1 MSHGIVRDKTNANKN
16 QKERITQSTQQKKKN
31 LKKFQT
37 ANVINLFFQNKL
49 WI

>member
-1 MSHGIVRDKTNANKN
+1 MSHGIH
-16 QKERITQSTQQKKKN
+16 ITQSTQQQKKN